1 VTDKGS
7 DCELLRYKGGQQVSD
22 GINLLISMLVRYP
35 EISSICCEP
44 DTKEIKFTFLLNNN
58 ENNINE
64 FSKLINKCLNTL
76 FHLKKGE
83 VVNPFNIKYNTCG
96 KLTVLDI
103 YRKLD
108 NLTSQELNL
117 VISLTQE
124 YFKNSLVVEVDDLT
138 AEDQLFQ
145 EDLIGAMLD
154 NLGQEL
160 TTQKLFAF
168 REEGRVMVFNK

>member
-1 VTDKGS
+1 LS
-7 DCELLRYKGGQQVSD
+7 LRYKSGQQVSD
-22 GINLLISMLVRYP
+22 SVSLLISMLVRYP

-44 DTKEIKFTFLLNNN
+44 NTKEIKFTFLLNDN

-64 FSKLINKCLNTL
+64 FSKLINKCLSTL
-76 FHLKKGE
+76 FYLKKGE
-83 VVNPFNIKYNTCG
+83 VINPFNIKYSTCG

-108 NLTSQELNL
+108 NLSAQELNL
-117 VISLTQE
+117 IISLTQD
-124 YFKNSLVVEVDDLT
+124 YFKDSLVVEVEELT
-138 AEDQLFQ
+138 KEDQLFQ

-154 NLGQEL
+154 NLGHEL
-160 TTQKLFAF
+160 TNQKLFAF

>member
-1 VTDKGS
+1 MLK
-7 DCELLRYKGGQQVSD
+7 YKIGQQVSD
-22 GINLLISMLVRYP
+22 SINLLISMLVRYP

-44 DTKEIKFTFLLNNN
+44 DKKEIKFTFLLNDNK
-58 ENNINE
+58 NNIND
-64 FSKLINKCLNTL
+64 FSKIINKCLNTL
-76 FHLKKGE
+76 FYLKKGE
-83 VVNPFNIKYNTCG
+83 VKNPFNIKYSICG

-108 NLTSQELNL
+108 NLTAQELNL
-117 VISLTQE
+117 IISLTQE
-124 YFKNSLVVEVDDLT
+124 YFRDSLVVEVDELT
-138 AEDQLFQ
+138 KEDQLFQ

-160 TTQKLFAF
+160 TNQKLFAF